1 MKCPICGCK
10 MKEEFMCPF
19 CKITGDQVRNA
30 SNKEA
35 IKKIKNKDTE
45 EVYNSS
51 YLPKDVNNMRLFIK
65 ALLGGYLGI
74 HQMSV
79 GKYKTGWFYLCLT
92 AFAIITYILSRYL
105 FPTNLIL
112 DAFMKIGFV
121 FGAVVI
127 FCWISD
133 CFKILFKS
141 FSIPVVLA
149 EAEYKNKEKK
159 K

>member
-19 CKITGDQVRNA
+19 CKITGSQVRNA

-35 IKKIKNKDTE
+35 IVKIKEKDTE
-45 EVYNSS
+45 EVYNST
-51 YLPKDVNNMRLFIK
+51 YLPRDVNNTRLFLK
-65 ALLGGYLGI
+65 SLFGGFLGI
-74 HQMSV
+74 HQVSV
-79 GKYKTGWFYLCLT
+79 GKYKTGWFYLILST
-92 AFAIITYILSRYL
+92 YAIITYILSRFL
-105 FPTNLIL
+105 FPASIVLEY
-112 DAFMKIGFV
+112 MKQVGYV
-121 FGAVVI
+121 CGAIVI

-141 FSIPVVLA
+141 FSMPVVLA
-149 EAEYKNKEKK
+149 DLDYGKKEKK